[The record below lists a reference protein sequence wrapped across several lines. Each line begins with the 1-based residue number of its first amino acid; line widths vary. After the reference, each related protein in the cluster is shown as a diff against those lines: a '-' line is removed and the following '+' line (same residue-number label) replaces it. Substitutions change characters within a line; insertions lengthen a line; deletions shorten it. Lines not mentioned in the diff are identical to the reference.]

1 MVKRKLKFYFLWE
14 VSRNFHIRA
23 SWPSIEKLHVISVY
37 LTLQFSVRPFW
48 KCHIVSKF
56 LVKRSLLEISFLEGY
71 LKVMSTFWPSGPKL
85 LQPVTS
91 LKVTFLHGY
100 FLRFLNSTNGIKS
113 HKASHMFSIGLLG
126 LQLWMSES
134 CERFI
139 KKISG
144 NKSRKD
150 VREVKKIMLLKKCI
164 VYDNLRKSR
173 LSINQHRNTSTGVL
187 KYRMNSKK
195 SS

>member
-1 MVKRKLKFYFLWE
+1 M
-14 VSRNFHIRA
+14 SRNFHIRA

-85 LQPVTS
+85 LQPATS
-91 LKVTFLHGY
+91 LKVTHLHGD
-100 FLRFLNSTNGIKS
+100 FWRFLNSKNGIKS
-113 HKASHMFSIGLLG
+113 HKASHMFSIG